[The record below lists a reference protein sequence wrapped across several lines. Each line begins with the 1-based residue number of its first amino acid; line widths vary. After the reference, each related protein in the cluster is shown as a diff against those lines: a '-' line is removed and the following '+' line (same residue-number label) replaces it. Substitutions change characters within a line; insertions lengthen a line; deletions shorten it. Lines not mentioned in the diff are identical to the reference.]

1 MSTALPEPANP
12 SHALATTIADEFA
25 RLGLEEACL
34 SPGSRSA
41 ALALALSADDRIRVH
56 VGIDERSTAFL
67 ALGLARASHHPVALV
82 STSGTATANFHPAV
96 IEADASR
103 VPLLV
108 LTADRPAE
116 LRHAGANQTIDQ
128 VGLYGRAVRWAVDI
142 PAPADR
148 PDANAFWRSTACRA
162 WAEASGAGGPAG
174 PVHLNLSFREPLVPA
189 EVDARGAT
197 EGPFTRTIA
206 GRPEGRPWTTVG
218 PEPRRAA
225 TWEAEAIADRI
236 AATERGLLVAGDTT
250 ADPGPVVALAR
261 AAGWPLLAEPLSAA
275 RRGPDAIASYDLLL
289 ADHRFAA
296 AHRPDFVLRVGR
308 TALSRHLL
316 AHLDPEVPQILVDR
330 DAAWLDPGRAVRRV
344 VAADPADLCAR
355 LADDLPGR
363 GANPW
368 LDAWR
373 DADRRAR
380 AAVDAV
386 LDADDRPSEPRAAR
400 DLAAGLPDG
409 AALIAGS
416 SMPVRDLD
424 RFMAPRDGLRVVGN
438 RGASGIDG
446 SVSLALGIALGHDGP
461 TVALIGDL
469 ALLHDANG
477 LLVRRR
483 PDVVI
488 VVVNNDGG
496 GIFSLLPQADV
507 AADFEHLFGTPHGV
521 DLAALASAHDAAHH
535 LVDHAAHLVPTV
547 DRAGDAGGVAIVEIR
562 TDRADNAALHRRLA
576 SAVTEALSI

>member
-12 SHALATTIADEFA
+12 SHALATTIADELA

-41 ALALALSADDRIRVH
+41 ALALALAADDRIRVH

-82 STSGTATANFHPAV
+82 STSGTAPASFHPAV

-116 LRHAGANQTIDQ
+116 LRHTGANQTVDQ
-128 VGLYGRAVRWAVDI
+128 VGLYGGAVRWSVDL
-142 PAPADR
+142 PAPVDR
-148 PDANAFWRSTACRA
+148 PDANGFWRSTACRA

-189 EVDARGAT
+189 EVDARGT
-197 EGPFTRTIA
+197 TDGPFTSSIA
-206 GRPEGRPWTTVG
+206 GRAEGRPWTTVG

-225 TWEAEAIADRI
+225 SWEADAIAERI
-236 AATERGLLVAGDTT
+236 AGTERGLLVAGDTT
-250 ADPGPVVALAR
+250 AVPGPIVALAR
-261 AAGWPLLAEPLSAA
+261 AAAWPLLAEPLSGA
-275 RRGPDAIASYDLLL
+275 RHGPHAIAAYDLLL
-289 ADHRFAA
+289 GVDRFAGG
-296 AHRPDFVLRVGR
+296 HRPDLVLRIGR

-316 AHLDPEVPQILVDR
+316 EQLDADVPQILVDR

-355 LADDLPGR
+355 LADELPER
-363 GANPW
+363 QPGAW
-368 LDAWR
+368 LDGWR

-380 AAVDAV
+380 AAVDTI
-386 LDADDRPSEPRAAR
+386 LDADDHPSEPRAAR

-409 AALIAGS
+409 TALIAGS

-446 SVSLALGIALGHDGP
+446 AVSLALGIALGHDGP

-469 ALLHDANG
+469 ALLHDMNG

-483 PDVVI
+483 PDLVV

-496 GIFSLLPQADV
+496 GIFSLLPQAEFTG
-507 AADFEHLFGTPHGV
+507 DFEHLFGTPHGV
-521 DLAALASAHDAAHH
+521 DLGALAAAHGAAHH
-535 LVDHAAHLVPTV
+535 LVDRASDLVPTV
-547 DRAGDAGGVAIVEIR
+547 DRATEDGGVAIVEIR
-562 TDRADNAALHRRLA
+562 TDRTDNAALHRRLRT
-576 SAVTEALSI
+576 AVSEALAG